1 MHKILS
7 PGFTI
12 TFCILSII
20 PYTLLV
26 FVLMQWLRFLD
37 LLNGCRTKIKCLHY
51 YCFLPIKLF
60 EFSLKLYD
68 LCIWFSFFYVF
79 YFIFFIFL
87 VYIEIG
93 FQKGQK
99 FSPTYHSRATECLQ
113 KINGTDYV
121 VFVLIWFP

>member
-51 YCFLPIKLF
+51 YCFLPIKSF
-60 EFSLKLYD
+60 EFSLKQFMIYASD
-68 LCIWFSFFYVF
+68 FHFFMCSTLF
-79 YFIFFIFL
+79 FFI

-93 FQKGQK
+93 FQKGWK
-99 FSPTYHSRATECLQ
+99 FSPTYHSRANECLQ
-113 KINGTDYV
+113 KIRGTDYV
-121 VFVLIWFP
+121 AFVLIQFP